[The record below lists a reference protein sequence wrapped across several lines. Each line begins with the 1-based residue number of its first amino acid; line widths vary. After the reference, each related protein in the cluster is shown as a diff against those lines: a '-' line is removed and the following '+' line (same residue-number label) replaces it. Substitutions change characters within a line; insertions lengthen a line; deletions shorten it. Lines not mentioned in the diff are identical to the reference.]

1 MLDLRVGRA
10 EADRRVMRLTD
21 FVPDRLTVRPEVAHV
36 ESHLIYAQ
44 GRRAALEPL
53 YD

>member
-1 MLDLRVGRA
+1 MGGLR
-10 EADRRVMRLTD
+10 D
-21 FVPDRLTVRPEVAHV
+21 FVLDRLTVRPEVAHF
-36 ESHLIYAQ
+36 ESPLIHAQ

>member
-1 MLDLRVGRA
+1 MG
-10 EADRRVMRLTD
+10 D
-21 FVPDRLTVRPEVAHV
+21 FVLDRLTVRPEVAHV

-44 GRRAALEPL
+44 ERRAALEPL